1 MCFQVLAVFF
11 ALFSCVSDII
21 EIADVKE
28 QRICIKYCFRLKK
41 TVAETHRMPKEALGG
56 QALSQ
61 ARTFEWFR
69 HFKDGWESVEDCK
82 HSG

>member
-21 EIADVKE
+21 EIADVKG
-28 QRICIKYCFRLKK
+28 QIICIKFCFGLKK
-41 TVAETHRMPKEALGG
+41 TAAETHCIPKEALGG

-69 HFKDGWESVEDCK
+69 HFIDGRESVEDCK